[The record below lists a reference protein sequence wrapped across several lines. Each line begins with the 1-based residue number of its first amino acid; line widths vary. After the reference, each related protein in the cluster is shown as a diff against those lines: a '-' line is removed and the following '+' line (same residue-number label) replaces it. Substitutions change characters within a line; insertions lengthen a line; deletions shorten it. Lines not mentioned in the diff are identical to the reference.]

1 MSDPLNNNWFHTM
14 QISSPLK
21 EVSRKF
27 KLWDRNR
34 YNKSQPIPHKLKEL
48 IIPLLNHYSSSEL
61 ADHLHIS
68 KTTICAIKRSIEPS
82 LVPKSA
88 VANKEE
94 DMNFIPFQLAN
105 IPQIAD
111 NHGQQNAHAY
121 CEIIKSDGSKLII
134 QNSDTASI
142 IKAFICS
149 N

>member
-1 MSDPLNNNWFHTM
+1 M
-14 QISSPLK
+14 QISPPLK

-27 KLWDRNR
+27 KLWDRHR

-48 IIPLLNHYSSSEL
+48 IKPLLNHYSSSEL

-82 LVPKSA
+82 LASKSA
-88 VANKEE
+88 VAKPTVANKEE
-94 DMNFIPFQLAN
+94 DMNFIPFQLTN
-105 IPQIAD
+105 IPQVVD
-111 NHGQQNAHAY
+111 NHSQQNTHTY